1 VAGERS
7 GLLTAGGVLA
17 IISGVL
23 GLPLGLIF
31 IGCGAVAASVSGNAA
46 TILVTLGI
54 IMLVPSILA
63 FIGGRRALNKTSFGW
78 ALTGAIASI
87 LCSGGVLGVLATIFV
102 AMSKSEFSSTGE

>member
-1 VAGERS
+1 MAGERS

-54 IMLVPSILA
+54 IMLVPSMLA

-87 LCSGGVLGVLATIFV
+87 LCTWLLGVLATIFV

>member
-31 IGCGAVAASVSGNAA
+31 IGCGTVAASVSGNAA

-54 IMLVPSILA
+54 IMLVPSMLA

-87 LCSGGVLGVLATIFV
+87 LCTWLLGVLATIFV